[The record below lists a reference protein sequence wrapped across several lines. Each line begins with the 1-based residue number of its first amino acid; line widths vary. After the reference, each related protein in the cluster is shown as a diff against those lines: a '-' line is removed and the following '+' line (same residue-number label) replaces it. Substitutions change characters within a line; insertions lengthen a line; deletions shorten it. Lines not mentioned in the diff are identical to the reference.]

1 MESPFD
7 RFVYRT
13 NRCDSYHYRKKL
25 QQNVSFDNQEI
36 HFYDYGEVKCREKGE
51 LPLQMTE
58 SNDCWALHFIVA
70 GSARY
75 HFKDLTCTVKPGN
88 LLVIPP
94 KKSCF
99 IKTIPPSELHV
110 CKLIL
115 MDTPATRMLLAKL
128 EKEKCVFI
136 RKKEKLLALLD
147 EMKNL
152 LETPAECVFR
162 DLAILIYR
170 IIAESSCQG
179 LDFESRLTVQGI
191 CQELECWP
199 EHDYNLPDIAA
210 KCGLSQRN
218 FERQFKKTRGCS
230 FMRYLIY
237 CRIGNACRM
246 LKNTEYT
253 LSEIASIN
261 KFYSTAY
268 FCRMFKLV
276 TGTTPGSFRGQTST
290 TSLSAVS
297 SLIAINED
305 RENLLSANRKNI
317 LWHILQN
324 NSITIDE
331 LAGKTSLHRS
341 AVQKNIEYLKKKG
354 FLLRTGSR
362 KNGHW
367 QISRTF

>member
-1 MESPFD
+1 
-7 RFVYRT
+7 
-13 NRCDSYHYRKKL
+13 
-25 QQNVSFDNQEI
+25 
-36 HFYDYGEVKCREKGE
+36 
-51 LPLQMTE
+51 
-58 SNDCWALHFIVA
+58 
-70 GSARY
+70 
-75 HFKDLTCTVKPGN
+75 
-88 LLVIPP
+88 
-94 KKSCF
+94 
-99 IKTIPPSELHV
+99 
-110 CKLIL
+110 
-115 MDTPATRMLLAKL
+115 
-128 EKEKCVFI
+128 
-136 RKKEKLLALLD
+136 
-147 EMKNL
+147 
-152 LETPAECVFR
+152 
-162 DLAILIYR
+162 
-170 IIAESSCQG
+170 
-179 LDFESRLTVQGI
+179 
-191 CQELECWP
+191 
-199 EHDYNLPDIAA
+199 
-210 KCGLSQRN
+210 
-218 FERQFKKTRGCS
+218 
-230 FMRYLIY
+230 
-237 CRIGNACRM
+237 M